1 MAKAKHVSEPVGEF
15 QEELGDRRNGHE
27 ESNVPAT
34 APEVVFDAAMFEAM
48 QDDDDVSPAREIA
61 EKELEFCP
69 IRKPGKSYI
78 TMHPSPKYELI
89 WPVTFNFDKSN
100 YQADP
105 YLILKPFWRYFPPD
119 LISIKRIVLCLRWED
134 ELLKP
139 FLWVAPWCEESE
151 TPTDIHKSVE
161 RCINR
166 GRQGWGQALW
176 RQQQYTWVRWPESRG
191 EAPLTLWPDRTMF
204 QLVEET
210 FEGRIIAALDH
221 PLIQALGE
229 VRS

>member
-1 MAKAKHVSEPVGEF
+1 MAKAKDVSEVVGEL
-15 QEELGDRRNGHE
+15 QEELADHRNGQ
-27 ESNVPAT
+27 
-34 APEVVFDAAMFEAM
+34 EVSRAEVAMSDVLFDEKMFEAM

-69 IRKPGKSYI
+69 IRRPGKSYI
-78 TMHPSPKYELI
+78 TIHPSRRYELA
-89 WPVTFNFDKSN
+89 WPVTFDYDKSN
-100 YQADP
+100 YQSDP
-105 YLILKPFWRYFPPD
+105 YLILKPCWKYFPPD
-119 LISIKRIVLCLRWED
+119 LISMKRIVLCLRWED

-151 TPTDIHKSVE
+151 TPTDVHRSVE

-191 EAPLTLWPDRTMF
+191 EPPLILWPDRTMF
-204 QLVEET
+204 DIVKET
-210 FEGRIIAALDH
+210 FEGRVIDTATHALV
-221 PLIQALGE
+221 QAVGE
-229 VRS
+229 VRP